1 VTKDNPDNT
10 DPQELK
16 IITAGIGGQGVV
28 FATRLLAQTAISIGL
43 SVMAS
48 ETHGMS
54 QRGGSVVSHLKIGGT
69 KAPLIRRGTADILF
83 ALDANEGLR
92 NLSFARREG
101 SVFVNAKD
109 GLPGDVSSHLDRL
122 QINLHCYPA
131 QEIAMELGSPT
142 VTNVALIGY
151 AAAFNHFTIP
161 RDAIE
166 RTLTD
171 IASRQVEV
179 NLKALDTGYNA
190 GCEAAR
196 LSASEDDGTAK

>member
-1 VTKDNPDNT
+1 MTRDNPDNK

-28 FATRLLAQTAISIGL
+28 FATRLLAQTAINIGL

-83 ALDANEGLR
+83 ALDASEGLR
-92 NLSFARREG
+92 NLSYARREAT
-101 SVFVNAKD
+101 VFVNAKD
-109 GLPGDVSSHLDRL
+109 GLPGDVSSHLNRL
-122 QINLHCYPA
+122 QINLHSYPA
-131 QEIAMELGSPT
+131 QEIAMELGTPT
-142 VTNVALIGY
+142 VTNVALIGF
-151 AAAFNHFTIP
+151 ATAFRDFTIP
-161 RDAIE
+161 REAIE

-171 IASRQVEV
+171 IASRQLDV
-179 NLKALDTGYNA
+179 NLKALEAGYNA
-190 GCEAAR
+190 GREAAR
-196 LSASEDDGTAK
+196 LSLSENGTDS

>member
-1 VTKDNPDNT
+1 MRNEYSGSK

-28 FATRLLAQTAISIGL
+28 FTTRLLAQTAITIGF

-69 KAPLIRRGTADILF
+69 QAPLIRRGTADILF

-92 NLSFARREG
+92 NLSFARRGG
-101 SVFVNAKD
+101 SVFVNSKHGFPAD
-109 GLPGDVSSHLDRL
+109 MSSHLKRL
-122 QINLHCYPA
+122 QINLHCFPA
-131 QEIAMELGSPT
+131 QEIAMELGTPT
-142 VTNVALIGY
+142 VTNVALIGF
-151 AAAFNHFTIP
+151 AAAFSAFTIP
-161 RDAIE
+161 RDGIE
-166 RTLTD
+166 RTLTE
-171 IASRQVEV
+171 IASRQLDA
-179 NLKALDTGYNA
+179 NLKALDTGYNT

-196 LSASEDDGTAK
+196 FSPSEDDGTD